1 MYGTI
6 YCVMDSYWFL
16 ITKTTQ
22 PNPKM
27 PLIKEVPDAKR
38 QEDMENNEA
47 RRKFRRKNE
56 KNWKNCEERM
66 LNQ

>member
-1 MYGTI
+1 
-6 YCVMDSYWFL
+6 
-16 ITKTTQ
+16 
-22 PNPKM
+22 M

-56 KNWKNCEERM
+56 KNWKNCEEVIDLDGNRTIGTA
-66 LNQ
+66 